1 MWGGV
6 GLAWQ
11 LQVGALSSRV
21 GGVCVCC
28 MPNGST
34 ECQYVDLTARE
45 LNSIPVESQATFES
59 CAKYKYASN
68 LFALFQLP
76 PRLSLPREVC
86 QSLRSV
92 QQGTLSLSLSYTN
105 CLQLDFIRLPNL
117 CSPQTQATQWQLLS
131 EICS

>member
-1 MWGGV
+1 
-6 GLAWQ
+6 
-11 LQVGALSSRV
+11 
-21 GGVCVCC
+21 

-45 LNSIPVESQATFES
+45 LNSTPVESQATFES
-59 CAKYKYASN
+59 CAKYAGN

-92 QQGTLSLSLSYTN
+92 QQGTLSLSLSH
-105 CLQLDFIRLPNL
+105 LLP
-117 CSPQTQATQWQLLS
+117 AT
-131 EICS
+131 

>member
-1 MWGGV
+1 
-6 GLAWQ
+6 
-11 LQVGALSSRV
+11 
-21 GGVCVCC
+21 

-45 LNSIPVESQATFES
+45 LNSTPVES
-59 CAKYKYASN
+59 CAKYKYAGN

-92 QQGTLSLSLSYTN
+92 QQGILSLSLSLTLTA
-105 CLQLDFIRLPNL
+105 CNL
-117 CSPQTQATQWQLLS
+117 TSLGYIIYVLSQTQATNS
-131 EICS
+131 GSNTVATT